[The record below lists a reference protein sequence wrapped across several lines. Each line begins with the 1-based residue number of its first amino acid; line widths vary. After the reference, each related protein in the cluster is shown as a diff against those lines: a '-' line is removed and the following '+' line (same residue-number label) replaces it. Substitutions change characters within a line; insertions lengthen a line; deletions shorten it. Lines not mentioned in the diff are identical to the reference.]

1 MGCRKMQKWKL
12 KCENFPSKIFYWLEN
27 SKKKIEKILKNIGKF
42 PRLRKLPKIG
52 NKYCKFQIKTILMA
66 KKLPKLVEK
75 PP

>member
-1 MGCRKMQKWKL
+1 MQKWKL

-27 SKKKIEKILKNIGKF
+27 SEKILKNIGKF
-42 PRLRKLPKIG
+42 PQLWKLPKIG

-75 PP
+75 PPRA